1 MNAAIK
7 KSQTMKDARKA
18 KGNARVMLF
27 DVGLFGELKNPLLK
41 QLFSTKALLE
51 SLNATFEG
59 RKRKGTE
66 DSQSKERRI
75 RARVSGGPEEEMG
88 LAQNLADEYEL
99 PMEGGDDVEIGDTE
113 IEIGRE
119 APEIGNDD
127 IRPSSQATLPW
138 NLMSERRSR
147 AGSVAMSEGRLPS
160 VGGFPSSSAGG
171 SQIDFPS
178 MRRRSSKL
186 GAIKGGFERLSII
199 GSPIGERDEDVED
212 LDREFPQGEE
222 MEFEYFG
229 AGRLSIKTIL

>member
-1 MNAAIK
+1 MDAAIK

-18 KGNARVMLF
+18 KGNAKIMLF
-27 DVGLFGELKNPLLK
+27 EVGLFGELKNPLLK

-66 DSQSKERRI
+66 DSESKKRRI
-75 RARVSGGPEEEMG
+75 RARISGGPEEEMG

-99 PMEGGDDVEIGDTE
+99 PMEGGDAVEIGDPE

-119 APEIGNDD
+119 GPDIGNDD
-127 IRPSSQATLPW
+127 IRPSSQTTLPW

-178 MRRRSSKL
+178 MRRSSKL
-186 GAIKGGFERLSII
+186 GGIKGGFERLSII
-199 GSPIGERDEDVED
+199 GSPIGERDEDVEED
-212 LDREFPQGEE
+212 LNREFPPGEE

-229 AGRLSIKTIL
+229 AGRLFIKTML